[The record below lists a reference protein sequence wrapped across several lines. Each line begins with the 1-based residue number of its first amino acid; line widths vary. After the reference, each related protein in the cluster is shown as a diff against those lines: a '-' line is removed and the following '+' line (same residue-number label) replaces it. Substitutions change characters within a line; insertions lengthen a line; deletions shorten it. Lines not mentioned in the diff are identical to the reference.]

1 MPYSPIV
8 MAFPGAEIKLFDED
22 GVRTVDYRDT
32 EHYQITKQ
40 FINDPER
47 MLKYLLEEDVE

>member
-8 MAFPGAEIKLFDED
+8 MAFPGAEIKLFDET
-22 GVRTVDYRDT
+22 GVRSVDCRDT
-32 EHYQITKQ
+32 EHSQITRQ